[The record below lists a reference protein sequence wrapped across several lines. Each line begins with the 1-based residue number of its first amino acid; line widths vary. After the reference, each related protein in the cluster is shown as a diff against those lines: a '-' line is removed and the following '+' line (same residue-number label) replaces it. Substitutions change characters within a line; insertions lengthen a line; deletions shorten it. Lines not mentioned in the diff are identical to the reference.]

1 MPLGS
6 SSERFL
12 ASFLQCVGHTAFRK
26 PLSCSCRSTWG
37 VLAVSA
43 SSGGKGR
50 LFRSAAFLGARLG
63 FQTENIEA
71 ATAPASSSSQQVPQ
85 PLPAVCHRSGS
96 WPCACPP
103 CPASSQLGLPGTGS
117 WRAAGSRAVDMSHN
131 GQKWEDGQ
139 EAAGGLEQSLW
150 KKNDKNNV
158 NNRARMGVLQ
168 HGFVSVYF
176 FNCW

>member
-12 ASFLQCVGHTAFRK
+12 ASFLQCVGHTAFGK

-50 LFRSAAFLGARLG
+50 LFRSAASLGARLG
-63 FQTENIEA
+63 FQTESIEA
-71 ATAPASSSSQQVPQ
+71 ATAPASRGSQQVPQ

-96 WPCACPP
+96 WPSTCPP
-103 CPASSQLGLPGTGS
+103 CPASSQLGLPGTGRE
-117 WRAAGSRAVDMSHN
+117 WLGAEQWTCPTMGRN
-131 GQKWEDGQ
+131 GRMVRRQQ
-139 EAAGGLEQSLW
+139 GGLEQSLC

-158 NNRARMGVLQ
+158 KNRARMGVLQ
-168 HGFVSVYF
+168 YGFVSVYF
-176 FNCW
+176 F